1 MNITIYTAPDGTE
14 YRALPR
20 TYGRTTNITEA
31 WALAHGW
38 RKETRE
44 LPDPPK
50 RYSKYKIQ
58 IATQERGLWEQVK
71 AAIASAG
78 LSDSWTNIVDI
89 AADNPELQAAL
100 PAIRQTF
107 GSDTVDAVLGE
118 AEIC

>member
-1 MNITIYTAPDGTE
+1 MITTVYIAPDGTDF
-14 YRALPR
+14 RVLPR
-20 TYGRTTNITEA
+20 TWRNATNITEA

-38 RKETRE
+38 TKATRE
-44 LPDPPK
+44 VPDPPK

-78 LSDSWTNIVDI
+78 LTDSWTNIVDI

-100 PAIRQTF
+100 PVIRQAF
-107 GSDTVDAVLGE
+107 GSDTVAAVLEE
-118 AEIC
+118 AEI